1 MRERGSSTV
10 GTILLAGL
18 AGLLTAGLM
27 MDWMIVDVRA
37 TELDGVPIIV
47 PFPLWAA
54 EAAVGLASLGDLP
67 EMRVPE
73 EMRQQRELITR
84 AAQELLACPD
94 GNLVQVKAPDT
105 DVQILKQGD
114 VLRIMVNADGAK
126 VQCAIPLDG
135 VVDMLESWDWKTF
148 DPSMVFDVLSHA
160 PNGHLVYV
168 DAEEAKVAISI
179 L

>member
-27 MDWMIVDVRA
+27 MDWVVVDVRP
-37 TELDGVPIIV
+37 TELEGVPIV
-47 PFPLWAA
+47 VAFPLWAVR
-54 EAAVGLASLGDLP
+54 AAVSLAPLENMP
-67 EMRVPE
+67 EMRVPAE
-73 EMRQQRELITR
+73 LRRQRDMITR
-84 AAQELLACPD
+84 VAQELLACPD
-94 GNLVQVKAPDT
+94 GSLVQVLTEDAN
-105 DVQILKQGD
+105 VQVVKQGA
-114 VLRIMVNADGAK
+114 VLRIMVDAEDAK

-135 VVDMLESWDWKTF
+135 VVDMLESWDWETF

-160 PNGHLVYV
+160 PSGRLVHV
-168 DAEEAKVAISI
+168 DAEDAKVAISI